1 MAQEINNTYIVEKL
15 KAHFEQDVVSI
26 SEPYGLLTLVVNAPK
41 AIEIITW
48 LKNDPEIQATFLTDV
63 CGAQFPDLPGQ
74 EFCVIYH
81 MHSFIHNIRIRIK
94 AFIPASNPSIASV
107 TPLFPAANWQERETF
122 DFYGIIF
129 EGHPNLTR
137 IVNVDEM
144 DYFPLR
150 KEYPLED
157 GTRTDKEDKYFGR

>member
-1 MAQEINNTYIVEKL
+1 MSELTNVYIAEKIRNQFGEAIL
-15 KAHFEQDVVSI
+15 SA
-26 SEPYGLLTLVVNAPK
+26 SEPYDMLTIVVKPSIAHGVIN
-41 AIEIITW
+41 W
-48 LKNDPEIQATFLTDV
+48 LKNDTEIKIQFLTDV
-63 CGAQFPDLPGQ
+63 CGAQFPEIEGQ

-81 MHSFIHNIRIRIK
+81 LHSLTNNIRIRIK
-94 AFIPASNPSIASV
+94 SFIPASNPIIATVSD
-107 TPLFPAANWQERETF
+107 LFESANWQERETY
-122 DFYGIIF
+122 DFYGVIF

-137 IVNVDEM
+137 ILNVDEM

>member
-1 MAQEINNTYIVEKL
+1 MSELTNVYIAEKIRNQFGDAIL
-15 KAHFEQDVVSI
+15 SA
-26 SEPYGLLTLVVNAPK
+26 SEPYDMLTLVVNPSIAHGV
-41 AIEIITW
+41 INW
-48 LKNDPEIQATFLTDV
+48 LKNDAEIKIQFLTDV
-63 CGAQFPDLPGQ
+63 CGAQFPEIEGQ

-81 MHSFIHNIRIRIK
+81 LHSLTNNIRIRIK
-94 AFIPASNPSIASV
+94 LFIPASNPIIATV
-107 TPLFPAANWQERETF
+107 TDLFESANWQERETY

-137 IVNVDEM
+137 ILNVDEM

-150 KEYPLED
+150 KEFPLED

>member
-1 MAQEINNTYIVEKL
+1 MTTINNEYIVNKVQQHFGNAL
-15 KAHFEQDVVSI
+15 KEA
-26 SEPYGLLTLVVNAPK
+26 SESYGILN
-41 AIEIITW
+41 IEISAEKAYALIDW
-48 LKNDPEIQATFLTDV
+48 FKHDSEIKASFLTDV
-63 CGAQFPDLPGQ
+63 CGAQFPDLVGK

-81 MHSFIHNIRIRIK
+81 LHSFINNIRIRIK
-94 AFIPASNPSIASV
+94 AFIPKDNPTIASI

-122 DFYGIIF
+122 DFYGIVF
-129 EGHPNLTR
+129 VGHPNLKR

>member
-1 MAQEINNTYIVEKL
+1 MTELTNAYIAEKIRNQFGDAIL
-15 KAHFEQDVVSI
+15 SA
-26 SEPYGLLTLVVNAPK
+26 SEPFDMLTLVVNPSIAHNV
-41 AIEIITW
+41 INF
-48 LKNDPEIQATFLTDV
+48 LKNDSEIQVQFLTDV
-63 CGAQFPDLPGQ
+63 CGAQFPEIEGQ

-81 MHSFIHNIRIRIK
+81 LHSLTNNIRMRVK
-94 AFIPASNPSIASV
+94 AFIPASNPTIATVSD
-107 TPLFPAANWQERETF
+107 LFASANWQERETY
-122 DFYGIIF
+122 DFYGILF

-137 IVNVDEM
+137 IMNVDEM

>member
-1 MAQEINNTYIVEKL
+1 MNTLTNTQIVDKLRLHFDADIN
-15 KAHFEQDVVSI
+15 AA
-26 SEPYGLLTLVVNAPK
+26 SEPYGLLTLEVNPNK
-41 AIEIITW
+41 AYEILSW
-48 LKNDPEIQATFLTDV
+48 LKTDNDIQAQFLTDV
-63 CGAQFPDLPGQ
+63 CGAHFPDLVNQ
-74 EFCVIYH
+74 ELCVIYH
-81 MHSFIHNIRIRIK
+81 VHSFIHNIRIRIK
-94 AFIPASNPSIASV
+94 AFIPSSSPTIASV

-129 EGHPNLTR
+129 EQHPNLKR
-137 IVNVDEM
+137 ILNVDEM

>member
-1 MAQEINNTYIVEKL
+1 MSELTNVYIAEKIRNQFGDAIL
-15 KAHFEQDVVSI
+15 SA
-26 SEPYGLLTLVVNAPK
+26 SEPSDMLTLVVNPSIAHGV
-41 AIEIITW
+41 INW
-48 LKNDPEIQATFLTDV
+48 LKNDAEIKIQFLTDV
-63 CGAQFPDLPGQ
+63 CGAQFPEIEGQ

-81 MHSFIHNIRIRIK
+81 LHSLTNNIRIRIK
-94 AFIPASNPSIASV
+94 SFIPASNPIIATV
-107 TPLFPAANWQERETF
+107 TDLFESANWQERETY

-137 IVNVDEM
+137 ILNVDEM

-150 KEYPLED
+150 KEFPLED

>member
-1 MAQEINNTYIVEKL
+1 MSELTNVYIAEKL
-15 KAHFEQDVVSI
+15 RNQFGEAILSA
-26 SEPYGLLTLVVNAPK
+26 SEPYDMLTLVVNPSIAHSV
-41 AIEIITW
+41 INW
-48 LKNDPEIQATFLTDV
+48 LKNDNEIKIQFLTDV
-63 CGAQFPDLPGQ
+63 CGAQFPEIEGQ

-81 MHSFIHNIRIRIK
+81 LHSLTNNIRMRIK
-94 AFIPASNPSIASV
+94 SFIPASNSIIATVSD
-107 TPLFPAANWQERETF
+107 LFESANWQERETY

-137 IVNVDEM
+137 ILNVDEM